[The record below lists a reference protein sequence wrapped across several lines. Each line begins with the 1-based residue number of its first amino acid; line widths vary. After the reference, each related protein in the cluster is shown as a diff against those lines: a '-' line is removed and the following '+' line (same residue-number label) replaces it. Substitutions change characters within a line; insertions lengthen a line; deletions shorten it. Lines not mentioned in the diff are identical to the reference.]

1 LVLGEKVEYFEGDG
15 QLKKTVSFDDVLL
28 VPQYS
33 DIESRS
39 QVSVESSLS
48 DKISLK
54 LPVISSPMDTVT
66 EQQMA
71 TTMYKNGG
79 LGVVH
84 RYNTVQEQAT
94 IVYEA
99 YSEGAMNIAVAVGMS
114 GDYMERAIAS
124 VDAGANVI
132 CVDVAH
138 GHHSV
143 MEKCL
148 KSLKDKFAD
157 DIHIMAGNVATLE
170 AFECLSSW
178 GADSIRVGIGG
189 GSICSTRIVTGHG
202 VPTLQSVLECAR
214 AQTDT
219 KIIAD
224 GGLKT
229 TGDIVKAFAAG
240 ADFVMLGSMLA
251 GTSET
256 PGSVFTSADGKKYKV
271 YRGMASH
278 AAQTNWRGKSSTPEG
293 VSTTVPYRGQVDL
306 ILKDLLGGIRSGL
319 SYSGCRSMTEFQ
331 SKAQFI
337 QQSSAGQ
344 SESNTHILWRN
355 K

>member
-256 PGSVFTSADGKKYKV
+256 PGSEVVF
-271 YRGMASH
+271 
-278 AAQTNWRGKSSTPEG
+278 
-293 VSTTVPYRGQVDL
+293 
-306 ILKDLLGGIRSGL
+306 
-319 SYSGCRSMTEFQ
+319 
-331 SKAQFI
+331 
-337 QQSSAGQ
+337 
-344 SESNTHILWRN
+344 HILVVEA
-355 K
+355 